1 MHIVC
6 SDLEGIFVPE
16 IWINVAEKTGI
27 KELRLTTRDISDY
40 DVLMKKRLVILNKN
54 RLKIDDIKAVIAT
67 MDPLDGAL
75 EFLDWLRSRIP
86 VIVVSDTFEQFA
98 RPLIQKLGW
107 PALFCHT
114 LLINPDGSISGYK
127 LRQKDSKR
135 EAVISLKRLN
145 YNTIAVGDSYND
157 ITMLKQAD
165 TGILFDPPEN
175 VKNEFYKFPVTY
187 SYDDLK
193 DIIQQILSDES
204 GPKPSTNT
212 VGRVWSKT
220 FISEV

>member
-40 DVLMKKRLVILNKN
+40 DVLMKKRLAILDEN

-75 EFLDWLRSRIP
+75 EFLDWLRSRIQI
-86 VIVVSDTFEQFA
+86 IVVSDTFDQFA
-98 RPLIQKLGW
+98 RPLMQKLGW
-107 PALFCHT
+107 PTLFCHT
-114 LLINPDGSISGYK
+114 LSINPDGSIAGYK

-135 EAVISLKRLN
+135 EAVISLRSLN
-145 YNTIAVGDSYND
+145 YDTIAVGDSYND
-157 ITMLKQAD
+157 ITMLKEAD
-165 TGILFDPPEN
+165 NGILFDPPEN
-175 VKNEFYKFPVTY
+175 VKNEFPEFPVTY
-187 SYDDLK
+187 SYNNLK
-193 DIIQQILSDES
+193 NIIQQILSNES
-204 GPKPSTNT
+204 GLKRS
-212 VGRVWSKT
+212 
-220 FISEV
+220 

>member
-40 DVLMKKRLVILNKN
+40 DVLMKKRLAILDEN

-75 EFLDWLRSRIP
+75 EFLDWLRPRIQI
-86 VIVVSDTFEQFA
+86 IVVSDTFDQFA
-98 RPLIQKLGW
+98 RPLLQKLGW
-107 PALFCHT
+107 PTLFCHT
-114 LLINPDGSISGYK
+114 LSINPDGSIAGYK

-135 EAVISLKRLN
+135 EAVISLKSLN
-145 YNTIAVGDSYND
+145 YDTIAVGDSYND
-157 ITMLKQAD
+157 ITMLKEAD
-165 TGILFDPPEN
+165 NGILFDPPEN
-175 VKNEFYKFPVTY
+175 VKNEFPEFPVTY

-193 DIIQQILSDES
+193 NIIQQILSDDF
-204 GPKPSTNT
+204 K
-212 VGRVWSKT
+212 
-220 FISEV
+220 